1 MESDIWSVGIIL
13 LLLLSKRNIFKYME
27 KYNEFK
33 YINQYSV
40 IYGKTQLK
48 NQTLNVEC
56 MYDKNLIENN
66 IKIKNYRVKQT
77 AIDLIKKLIKF
88 EKTERI
94 SVAEALDHE
103 FLIGGKSNG

>member
-40 IYGKTQLK
+40 IYG
-48 NQTLNVEC
+48 
-56 MYDKNLIENN
+56 
-66 IKIKNYRVKQT
+66 
-77 AIDLIKKLIKF
+77 
-88 EKTERI
+88 
-94 SVAEALDHE
+94 
-103 FLIGGKSNG
+103 